1 MRKREDIRD
10 GGGGDEGTSRGTEKR
25 EERSREREKEIEVKR
40 KRERK
45 KAEGVRVNC
54 TG

>member
-10 GGGGDEGTSRGTEKR
+10 GGGEDEGTTRNEKR
-25 EERSREREKEIEVKR
+25 EERSRKREKEIEVKR
-40 KRERK
+40 ERERK